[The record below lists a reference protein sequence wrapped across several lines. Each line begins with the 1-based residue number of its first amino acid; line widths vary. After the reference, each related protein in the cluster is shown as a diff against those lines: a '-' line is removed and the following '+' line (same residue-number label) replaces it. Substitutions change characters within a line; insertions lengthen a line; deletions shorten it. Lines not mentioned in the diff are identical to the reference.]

1 MSNYSLHRSSVI
13 TVCTVML
20 MTLSTGVYAEDA
32 FMDALT
38 GGKVDFSFNVRYE
51 HVDDESKRTDLQEAD
66 ALTARTTL
74 GYKTGDFHNVFGYL
88 QFENITDITDGD
100 QYNDLTNGQTGKPV
114 IADPSGTEIN
124 QAYLGARFLEKNILK
139 VGRQILTP
147 RKAPF
152 HRFLGTV
159 LWRQNW
165 QTQDA
170 ITLTSTALK
179 DTTLM
184 AGYIWNNNNIVGI
197 DRDME
202 APIFNIK
209 YNGFKHANLEAYYY
223 GLEFTD
229 LAALS
234 TETYGF
240 RASGA
245 FPITE
250 KAKLIYAGEYAM
262 QSEGDNNPT
271 NYDADYYL
279 AEGGFKVS
287 LDSFITS
294 VMAKMSYEVLESDNN
309 GTKAFQTPLATGHAY
324 QGWADNFLTTPGTG
338 IEDTYFTMVATGIY
352 DTKIIISY
360 HMLEAETG
368 GFDYGDEFDV
378 WFTKQFNKNYT
389 VGIKYANYDASSDV
403 GNTKATDLSKFWV
416 YFAFKY

>member
-1 MSNYSLHRSSVI
+1 MLI
-13 TVCTVML
+13 TI
-20 MTLSTGVYAEDA
+20 STGVYAEDA
-32 FMDALT
+32 FMNALT
-38 GGKVDFSFNVRYE
+38 GGKVDFSFRVRYE
-51 HVDDESKRTDLQEAD
+51 HVDDESKRSDLQEAD

-74 GYKTGDFHNVFGYL
+74 GYKTGDFHNLFGYL
-88 QFENITDITDGD
+88 QFENTSDITDGD
-100 QYNDLTNGQTGKPV
+100 QYNDLTNGQTTKPV

-124 QAYLGARFLEKNILK
+124 QAYLGAKFLEKNILK
-139 VGRQILTP
+139 VGRQIITP
-147 RKAPF
+147 RDAPF

-170 ITLTSTALK
+170 VTLTSTALK

-202 APIFNIK
+202 APIFNLK
-209 YNGFKHANLEAYYY
+209 YDGFKYAKLEGYYY

-245 FPITE
+245 FPVTD
-250 KAKLIYAGEYAM
+250 KAKIIYAGEYAM
-262 QSEGDNNPT
+262 QSEGDNNPI

-279 AEGGFKVS
+279 AEGGFKIS
-287 LDSFITS
+287 IDSFITS
-294 VMAKMSYEVLESDNN
+294 VMGKVSYEVLESDNN
-309 GTKAFQTPLATGHAY
+309 GTRAFQTPLATGHAY

-338 IEDTYFTMVATGIY
+338 IEDTYFTLVATGMY
-352 DTKIIISY
+352 DTKLIISY

-368 GFDYGDEFDV
+368 GFDYGDEIDV

-389 VGIKYANYDASSDV
+389 VGIKYAGYDASSDA

-416 YFAFKY
+416 YFAFNY